1 MSMAEELAR
10 FAVSAS
16 YDNLSREAREQLK
29 IRVLDSL
36 ACAIGALEAEPIQ
49 MIRAHVEDV
58 GGAPHAVLIGGGHA
72 PADRAAFYNGALIRY
87 LDYNDSYL
95 ARGETCHPS
104 DNLAPVLAA
113 TEYVGGSGRE
123 FLGALAVA
131 YHVQCRLS
139 DVAPVRHKGFDHTV
153 QGAYAAAA
161 GIASALH
168 LDPARAAHA
177 IAISGTAQN
186 ALRVT
191 RTGRLSHWKGLA
203 YPNVAFGA
211 IHAALLAMRG
221 ITGPLEVIEGRKG
234 FMESIAGRFQID
246 WTREDLERVRQTIVK
261 KYNAEIHSQSAIEGI
276 LELGSE
282 GAFQPADIDRIVVDI
297 FDVAFHIIG
306 GGEEGAKIDVET
318 KEEADHS
325 LPYLLAVAVI
335 DGDVGP
341 PQYRLDRIRRDDVQH
356 LLRRVEIRPA
366 EALSRRFPREMGCAI
381 TVTLRN
387 GHVLKKDKRDYEGFT
402 TRPFSWQRAAEKL
415 ERLAPMMEASRRSDL
430 LDVVWNLDQRPIADL
445 ARVLEAVTQPTTELH
460 GAV

>member
-1 MSMAEELAR
+1 
-10 FAVSAS
+10 
-16 YDNLSREAREQLK
+16 
-29 IRVLDSL
+29 
-36 ACAIGALEAEPIQ
+36 
-49 MIRAHVEDV
+49 
-58 GGAPHAVLIGGGHA
+58 
-72 PADRAAFYNGALIRY
+72 
-87 LDYNDSYL
+87 
-95 ARGETCHPS
+95 
-104 DNLAPVLAA
+104 
-113 TEYVGGSGRE
+113 
-123 FLGALAVA
+123 
-131 YHVQCRLS
+131 
-139 DVAPVRHKGFDHTV
+139 V